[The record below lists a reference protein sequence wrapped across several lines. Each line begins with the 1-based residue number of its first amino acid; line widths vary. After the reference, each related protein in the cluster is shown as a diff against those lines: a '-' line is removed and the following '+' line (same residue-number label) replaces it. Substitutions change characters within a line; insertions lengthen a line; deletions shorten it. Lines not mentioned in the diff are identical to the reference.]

1 MDSYST
7 WRGYSCYKYE
17 KTNTRIGIGHF
28 PVCIP
33 VFAQVKHL
41 FYKINLSVLTAKN
54 GTERHVRAEL
64 EARGLKTKELENQSL
79 KEMKELLKEDE
90 LKRRVIETQQEGL
103 KVSSIKYIK
112 PISDEMRGLFSLA
125 DKVERR
131 RLGILGDDE
140 TDSEM

>member
-1 MDSYST
+1 MTSKAERPQAIEIT
-7 WRGYSCYKYE
+7 CQMGG
-17 KTNTRIGIGHF
+17 GI
-28 PVCIP
+28 
-33 VFAQVKHL
+33 
-41 FYKINLSVLTAKN
+41 YLSVLTAKN
-54 GTERHVRAEL
+54 GTQRHVRAEL
-64 EARGLKTKELENQSL
+64 EACGLKTEELENKSL

-140 TDSEM
+140 TDSKMQGTCH

>member
-1 MDSYST
+1 M
-7 WRGYSCYKYE
+7 
-17 KTNTRIGIGHF
+17 
-28 PVCIP
+28 CIP

-54 GTERHVRAEL
+54 GTERHVQAEL
-64 EARGLKTKELENQSL
+64 EARGLKTEELENQSL

-131 RLGILGDDE
+131 WLGILGEDE
-140 TDSEM
+140 TNSKM